1 MGYPTLRGLP
11 GKMRP
16 RLTGLPYLGDRETH
30 LGGLP
35 HLSCK
40 HDQINVRDYME
51 RRVTSSRQVTSPTW
65 GPPPPFKQALRS
77 VRRCFLLTFTLITC
91 RSFIIL
97 NFIYARKVN
106 QIQVQ
111 SNLSDSGN
119 APLSAYFERK
129 TQKYAAFH
137 IGRKQT

>member
-1 MGYPTLRGLP
+1 
-11 GKMRP
+11 MRP
-16 RLTGLPYLGDRETH
+16 RLTGLPYLGDRET
-30 LGGLP
+30 

-119 APLSAYFERK
+119 PPL
-129 TQKYAAFH
+129 
-137 IGRKQT
+137 